1 MGGQND
7 ANQGGILHGRYADQE
22 IMSRCVNDFALFSV
36 LVMVS
41 VVGSIVSVKYFALGK
56 NQLNHKEY
64 GR

>member
-41 VVGSIVSVKYFALGK
+41 VVGSIAKV
-56 NQLNHKEY
+56 
-64 GR
+64 